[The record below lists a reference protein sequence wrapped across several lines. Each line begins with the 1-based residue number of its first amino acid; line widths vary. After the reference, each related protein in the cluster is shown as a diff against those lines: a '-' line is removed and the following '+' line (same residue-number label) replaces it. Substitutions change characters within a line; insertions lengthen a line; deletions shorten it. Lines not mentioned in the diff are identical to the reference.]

1 MDWCKPS
8 KPCRVE
14 TPYGMA
20 EGKMCPL
27 GPEVNRLVTVEDF
40 ERIAEKGV
48 VEPNK
53 YTGVVSLSSCPTQ
66 TYGGT
71 VRLVFDTEKIKDKLI
86 PMCYVSPKSKVMC
99 EIEKEA
105 DKLTNK
111 GVPRARDY
119 AYAKYAVSP
128 DFYARECEYESR
140 QPIPLKGTLKRVE
153 YWIGMHPHAFNLS
166 CERTYPHRAGDW
178 ISPED
183 YLEEIQ
189 KVRKIAEKLGVPFQ
203 VKSCFNK
210 LMVSWNKAIELTPE
224 NLKKLAEGK
233 LPEPKPADEILETCN
248 C

>member
-1 MDWCKPS
+1 VK
-8 KPCRVE
+8 
-14 TPYGMA
+14 TPYGIA
-20 EGKMCPL
+20 EGKTCPL

-86 PMCYVSPKSKVMC
+86 PMCYVPSNNKVMC
-99 EIEKEA
+99 KIDKEA
-105 DKLTNK
+105 NKLINK
-111 GVPRARDY
+111 GIPRALDCIR
-119 AYAKYAVSP
+119 AKYAVSP
-128 DFYARECEYESR
+128 DLYAKECEYESR
-140 QPIPLKGTLKRVE
+140 QPIPLKETLKRVE
-153 YWIGMHPHAFNLS
+153 YWIGGFPNSFNIS
-166 CERTYPHRAGDW
+166 CEIQIPHRAGDW
-178 ISPED
+178 IGIDE
-183 YLEEIQ
+183 YLEQMQ
-189 KVRKIAEKLGVPFQ
+189 KTRKIAEKLGVPFQ

-233 LPEPKPADEILETCN
+233 LPEPKPADEIPETCN